1 MPDELDQLTK
11 MQIERVRVRLQCP
24 MLGTKKRIW
33 SSGWSSDHTTRPV
46 MSQNAFF
53 KFIY

>member
-24 MLGTKKRIW
+24 MLGIKKRIW
-33 SSGWSSDHTTRPV
+33 SRGWSRDHTRRPV
-46 MSQNAFF
+46 MSQNAF
-53 KFIY
+53 